1 MVNSLRID
9 CIYDTHHLYTSVKI
23 RWRDKISV
31 IWKYDQTKK
40 LGWFT
45 DLLQCCCRHTVPGK
59 GGVVVASDCNGFDV
73 GVAFGNFVTGERII
87 VLL

>member
-1 MVNSLRID
+1 M
-9 CIYDTHHLYTSVKI
+9 
-23 RWRDKISV
+23 
-31 IWKYDQTKK
+31 
-40 LGWFT
+40 
-45 DLLQCCCRHTVPGK
+45 PGK